1 MRLQCNPPNTTH
13 DLDLLEPEL
22 WHRRA
27 SGPFQWSL
35 TVWCI
40 VADGSPM
47 SWWLD
52 REGERRSY
60 WGGFLPGVQ
69 QCSCSL
75 EENCVDM
82 NYFCN
87 CDADTDAWYV
97 SQARNSF
104 FIIYFYLRKE
114 MLLSFTLALLKV
126 TPLCIMQYI
135 STALRTTSSTM
146 IIRLRTVSPSW
157 SKYDVPDLNCT
168 EAEGAALAI
177 N

>member
-97 SQARNSF
+97 SQTRNSF
-104 FIIYFYLRKE
+104 FYNIFLFKKRDASVIHPCIIKGYTSLYNAIHFNSTTNYVLHNDH
-114 MLLSFTLALLKV
+114 TV
-126 TPLCIMQYI
+126 THSIPILI
-135 STALRTTSSTM
+135 
-146 IIRLRTVSPSW
+146 
-157 SKYDVPDLNCT
+157 
-168 EAEGAALAI
+168 
-177 N
+177 